1 VKSKLFSHLHDV
13 LRNLAAE
20 HYASCLTFHVSR
32 FTLALWLILLQ
43 MPVYSEVPIHFID
56 VTKQAGIQFKHH
68 LGRSGKGYILET
80 VASGCAF
87 LDYDNDG
94 YLDIYFVNGASLPGS
109 PPVVARNAL
118 YRNNGDGTFTDVT
131 EIAGVGD
138 EGYGIGCCVGD
149 YNNDGFI
156 DLYVTNFERNTL
168 YRNNGDGTFSDVTQA
183 AGVGCEA
190 WSSSCAFLDYDGD
203 GALDLYVVNYLH
215 FRLKDHKACGGR
227 LRIDCGP
234 SEYPGESDVLYRN
247 NGDGTFTDVTQMA
260 GVFNPEGKGLGIACG
275 DYDNDG
281 DTDIYIAN
289 DDTRNFLYRNNGNG
303 TFSDVTFAT
312 GVGFSEDGEPEGGM
326 GTCFGDYDNDGHL
339 DLIVTNYQDQV
350 NTLYHNDGDG
360 MFSNVSHTSR
370 TGPISYSAVG
380 WGTGFIDYD
389 NDGLSDLFVANGHL
403 LVDVEK
409 FDQTTTYNQPNFLFK
424 NQGDGTFVEIGSQ
437 VGINSASVTSSRGA
451 AFGDYDN
458 DGDIDILI
466 SNTDET
472 PSLLR
477 NDGGNRNNWIGIRAI
492 GTQSNRSAI
501 GTRVKITVGNHTQ
514 MKEVT
519 GGSSYASA
527 NDLRLLFGI
536 GGARVVDEIEIR
548 WPTGRI
554 QTKRQ
559 VKANQYMMI
568 VE

>member
-1 VKSKLFSHLHDV
+1 MP
-13 LRNLAAE
+13 
-20 HYASCLTFHVSR
+20 HVSR
-32 FTLALWLILLQ
+32 FTFHVLRFALLLCIGTGYAA
-43 MPVYSEVPIHFID
+43 PPAVKFVD
-56 VTKQAGIQFKHH
+56 VTNQAGIDFRHFT
-68 LGRSGKGYILET
+68 GAAGKRYMPET
-80 VASGCAF
+80 MGAGCAF
-87 LDYDNDG
+87 LDFDNDGNLDLLLVNGKSWSDGKSNQTPTLYRNLGDGRFSDVTRAAKLDVSMYGMGVAIADYDNDG
-94 YLDIYFVNGASLPGS
+94 DA
-109 PPVVARNAL
+109 
-118 YRNNGDGTFTDVT
+118 
-131 EIAGVGD
+131 
-138 EGYGIGCCVGD
+138 
-149 YNNDGFI
+149 
-156 DLYVTNFERNTL
+156 DLYFTNLGPN
-168 YRNNGDGTFSDVTQA
+168 
-183 AGVGCEA
+183 
-190 WSSSCAFLDYDGD
+190 
-203 GALDLYVVNYLH
+203 
-215 FRLKDHKACGGR
+215 RLF
-227 LRIDCGP
+227 
-234 SEYPGESDVLYRN
+234 RN

-326 GTCFGDYDNDGHL
+326 GTCFGDYDNDGYL

-370 TGPISYSAVG
+370 TGPMSYSAVG

-424 NQGDGTFVEIGSQ
+424 NQGDGTFVEIDSQ

-501 GTRVKITVGNHTQ
+501 GTRVKITVGNHIQ

-559 VKANQYMMI
+559 VKANQYMTM